1 MTPAYRIMATL
12 LPGDSYLIIDQ
23 AKWKFIQG
31 GLQELLEID
40 IDQIRWDAHFGCF
53 YFIDGKTQFIWLD
66 TDNVV
71 FACYDTWPNRDEGAQ
86 PRLVNIRD
94 LDFWE
99 IIRERN
105 EKLFKGA

>member
-23 AKWKFIQG
+23 TIGKFIQG
-31 GLQELLEID
+31 GLREPLEVE

-53 YFIDGKTQFIWLD
+53 YVIDEETKFIWLD
-66 TDNVV
+66 ADKVV
-71 FACYDTWPNRDEGAQ
+71 FTCYDIWPHGSQ

-99 IIRERN
+99 IIREQN
-105 EKLFKGA
+105 EKLFKNT